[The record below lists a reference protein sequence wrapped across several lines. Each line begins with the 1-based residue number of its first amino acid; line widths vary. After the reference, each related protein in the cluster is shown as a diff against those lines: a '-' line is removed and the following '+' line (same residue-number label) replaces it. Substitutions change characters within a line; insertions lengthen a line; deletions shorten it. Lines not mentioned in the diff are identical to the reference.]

1 MWLPRLVLL
10 LASLT
15 FAGFGVAF
23 AVSPESMA
31 RTIDIELPTDVART
45 DFIATYGGF
54 ELGMALFLFLCWRQ
68 PAWTRI
74 GLIASGCAVGGFA
87 AARLAGILTS
97 ATSSPLMLGVLAF
110 EATATLVAFWAARL
124 IRD

>member
-1 MWLPRLVLL
+1 MWLPRIVLL

-15 FAGFGVAF
+15 FAGFGFAF
-23 AVSPESMA
+23 AISPSPMA

-87 AARLAGILTS
+87 VGRLAGILTS
-97 ATSSPLMLGVLAF
+97 ATTSPLMLGVFAF
-110 EATATLVAFWAARL
+110 EATATLVALWASRL
-124 IRD
+124 VRE